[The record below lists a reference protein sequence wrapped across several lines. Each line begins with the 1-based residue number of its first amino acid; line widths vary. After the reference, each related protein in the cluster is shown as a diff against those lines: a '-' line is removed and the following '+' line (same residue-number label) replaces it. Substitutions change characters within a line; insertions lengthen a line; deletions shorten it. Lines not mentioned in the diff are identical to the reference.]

1 MKIVIENLT
10 KDIGEKRV
18 LDHVQMECESG
29 KIYGLE
35 GENGSGKTMLM
46 RAVCGL
52 IRPTEGCVKIDGME
66 IRKDMDCPKSVG
78 VLIEHPAFIEKYTA
92 YKNLKLLSMLN
103 DDVKDED
110 IRKLLQKVGLD
121 PDDKRTYKKF
131 SLGMKQRLGIAGA
144 FLGDPEL
151 ILLDEP
157 FNGLDED
164 GKGKITELILKQKQ
178 TSLIILSCHDHAELT
193 FLADEI
199 HRMENGRLRKE
210 EGEDAS

>member
-10 KDIGEKRV
+10 KEIGGRTV
-18 LDHVQMECESG
+18 LDNVSMECESG
-29 KIYGLE
+29 IIYGLE

-52 IRPTEGCVKIDGME
+52 IRPTKGSVKIDNLE
-66 IRKDMDCPKSVG
+66 IRKDIDCPKSVG

-103 DDVKDED
+103 EKTTDSD
-110 IRKLLQKVGLD
+110 IRDLLKKVGLD

-144 FLGDPEL
+144 FLGYPEL

-157 FNGLDED
+157 FNGLDEAGQRD
-164 GKGKITELILKQKQ
+164 IADLILTKKKD
-178 TSLIILSCHDHAELT
+178 SLIIVSCHDHEELT
-193 FLADEI
+193 YIADEI
-199 HRMENGRLRKE
+199 YKMENGRLRKE
-210 EGEDAS
+210 